1 MAVIAMDMTYPRLL
15 LGAVNKKSMK
25 KINRYARRDSNDRQ
39 SWYSYGDVLK
49 YYERKWCFKVVFLN
63 YFFIWILTQTTTQ
76 FIIIGAMFFQ
86 IQIQLYK

>member
-49 YYERKWCFKVVFLN
+49 YYERKWCFKVVFFLLFFYLDSHPDHN
-63 YFFIWILTQTTTQ
+63 TIHNHWGNVFPGTRYF
-76 FIIIGAMFFQ
+76 
-86 IQIQLYK
+86 

>member
-49 YYERKWCFKVVFLN
+49 YYERKWCFKVVFFLL
-63 YFFIWILTQTTTQ
+63 FFYLDSHPDHNTIHNHWGNVFPDTDTT
-76 FIIIGAMFFQ
+76 
-86 IQIQLYK
+86 L

>member
-39 SWYSYGDVLK
+39 SWYSYGDVLT
-49 YYERKWCFKVVFLN
+49 YYERKWCFKVVFFK
-63 YFFIWILTQTTTQ
+63 FFFYLDSHPDHNTIHNHWGNVFPGTRH
-76 FIIIGAMFFQ
+76 F
-86 IQIQLYK
+86 

>member
-49 YYERKWCFKVVFLN
+49 YYERKWCFKVVFFL
-63 YFFIWILTQTTTQ
+63 FFFYLDSHPDHNTIHNHWGNVFPGTRH
-76 FIIIGAMFFQ
+76 F
-86 IQIQLYK
+86 

>member
-39 SWYSYGDVLK
+39 SWYSYGDVLT
-49 YYERKWCFKVVFLN
+49 YYERKWCFKVVFFLI
-63 YFFIWILTQTTTQ
+63 FFYLDSHPDHNTIHNHWGNVFPGTRH
-76 FIIIGAMFFQ
+76 F
-86 IQIQLYK
+86 